1 MRFAKATRLLCM
13 CLLLCGMA
21 SKSFTQ
27 NVTFNDSIAIITT
40 KARPERVIQAIN
52 FSHVHFA
59 KARDNRI
66 NFGLVGSEYNYI
78 LLKVNTNQTSEDLYL
93 SIDNTSIDTLSVYRI
108 DNNYKSSLEYRA
120 GNLVP
125 FDPKS
130 EYVWHTIPLLIR
142 NNLSFYLIAMKASQ
156 KNINVRYEI
165 LHPEQLQQKYELYD
179 RLVFTYIGVVCL
191 IIIIILLALF
201 LFKRV
206 VFAAYLGYIVCA
218 FTWIIS
224 HNGYLFPYVY
234 PRMPVI
240 NEIVKPVSS
249 LGAGYFL
256 LVVMNLVFSQQLQ
269 SQKSHQR
276 LIRTMLTIL
285 PFIIAGMFLLLIPGL
300 HYIIRNILLVT
311 WHAALILT
319 LFIVALTPI
328 SFIKSGATAK
338 IISTAMFVICTM
350 TIIQLLVNSGL
361 INNFFIEE
369 HGITM
374 GSLME
379 NIIIAFGLFY
389 NLLQERKKREKQVLA
404 LELAQADTLKK
415 LITVQDNE
423 RKRIA
428 GDLHDN
434 IGPLLAA
441 LKINFN
447 RIINSKEG
455 QNGLVQKTEDIIDS
469 SILEIRD
476 IAHNLMP
483 KGITSKGLINALK
496 DYFEGMETVYNK
508 SIIFDHDVQS
518 IFQPDLQINIYR
530 IICELVLNAA
540 KHSNACKINVS
551 LTTGEKMIYVHI
563 FDDGQGFRADKQ
575 KNSIGL
581 QSAESRVNYLKGKFS
596 LKSEQGKGTMINIEV
611 PL

>member
-1 MRFAKATRLLCM
+1 M
-13 CLLLCGMA
+13 
-21 SKSFTQ
+21 
-27 NVTFNDSIAIITT
+27 TFNDSIAIITT
-40 KARPERVIQAIN
+40 KERPEQVIQNTN
-52 FSHVHFA
+52 FSQIHFV
-59 KARDNRI
+59 KATDNRI
-66 NFGLVGSEYNYI
+66 NFGLVGSGYNYI
-78 LLKVNTNQTSEDLYL
+78 LLKVNTTAIKEDLYL
-93 SIDNTSIDTLSVYRI
+93 SIDNTSLDTLSVYRI
-108 DNNYKSSLEYRA
+108 DNNNKGSLAYRA
-120 GNLVP
+120 GTLVP
-125 FDPKS
+125 FDLKNK
-130 EYVWHTIPLLIR
+130 YVWHTMPLVV
-142 NNLSFYLIAMKASQ
+142 NNMLSFYLMAMKASQ
-156 KNINVRYEI
+156 KNINMRYEI
-165 LHPEQLQQKYELYD
+165 LDREQLQQKYRLHD
-179 RLVFTYIGVVCL
+179 RFIFFYTGVVCL

-224 HNGYLFPYVY
+224 HYGYLFPYVY

-240 NEIVKPVSS
+240 NEIIKPVSS
-249 LGAGYFL
+249 LSAGFFL
-256 LVVMNLVFSQQLQ
+256 LMVMNLVFSQQLQ
-269 SQKSHQR
+269 SHKTHQR
-276 LIRTMLTIL
+276 LIRTMLNAL
-285 PFIIAGMFLLLIPGL
+285 PFLIAGMFLLLIPGL
-300 HYIIRNILLVT
+300 HYIIKNILLVV
-311 WHAALILT
+311 WHTALILT
-319 LFIVALTPI
+319 LFIVALTPV

-350 TIIQLLVNSGL
+350 TIIQLLVNTGL

-374 GSLME
+374 GSLLE

-389 NLLQERKKREKQVLA
+389 NLLQERKQREMQVLT

-441 LKINFN
+441 LKINFT

-455 QNGLVQKTEDIIDS
+455 QNGLVQKTEDIIDN

-496 DYFEGMETVYNK
+496 DYFENMETVYNK
-508 SIIFDHDVQS
+508 SIIFNHEVQS

-540 KHSNACKINVS
+540 KHSNAGKISVS
-551 LTTGEKMIYVHI
+551 LMAGEKMIDVNI

-581 QSAESRVNYLKGKFS
+581 QSAESRVNYLNGKFS
-596 LKSEQGKGTMINIEV
+596 LKSEEGKGTMINIEV

>member
-1 MRFAKATRLLCM
+1 MRFAKTTRLLCM
-13 CLLLCGMA
+13 CLFLCGIA
-21 SKSFTQ
+21 SNSFTQ

-40 KARPERVIQAIN
+40 KERPGQVIQNTKLSQI
-52 FSHVHFA
+52 HFV
-59 KARDNRI
+59 KATDNRV

-78 LLKVNTNQTSEDLYL
+78 LLKVNTDQTNEDLYL
-93 SIDNTSIDTLSVYRI
+93 SIDNTSLDTLSVYKI
-108 DNNYKSSLEYRA
+108 DNNRKSSLAYRA
-120 GNLVP
+120 GTLVP
-125 FDPKS
+125 FDRKNK
-130 EYVWHTIPLLIR
+130 YVWHTMRLVLD
-142 NNLSFYLIAMKASQ
+142 NMLTFYLIAMKASQ

-165 LHPEQLQQKYELYD
+165 LNREQLQQKYRLHD
-179 RLVFTYIGVVCL
+179 RFIFFYSGVVCL

-206 VFAAYLGYIVCA
+206 VFAAYLGYILCA

-224 HNGYLFPYVY
+224 HYGYLFPYVY
-234 PRMPVI
+234 PRIPVI

-256 LVVMNLVFSQQLQ
+256 LMVMNLVFSQQLQ
-269 SQKSHQR
+269 SLQIRQR

-300 HYIIRNILLVT
+300 HYVIKNILLAT
-311 WHAALILT
+311 WHTTLILT
-319 LFIVALTPI
+319 LFMVALTPV

-374 GSLME
+374 GSLLE

-389 NLLQERKKREKQVLA
+389 NLLQERKQREEQVLA

-496 DYFEGMETVYNK
+496 DYFENMETVYHK
-508 SIIFDHDVQS
+508 SIVFDHDVQS

-540 KHSNACKINVS
+540 KHSNADKINVS
-551 LTTGEKMIYVHI
+551 LTAGEKMIDVNI

-575 KNSIGL
+575 KSSIGL
-581 QSAESRVNYLKGKFS
+581 QSAESRVNYLNGKFS
-596 LKSEQGKGTMINIEV
+596 LKSEHGKGTMINIEV

>member
-1 MRFAKATRLLCM
+1 MRFAKTTRLLCL
-13 CLLLCGMA
+13 CLFLSGMA
-21 SKSFTQ
+21 SKSFAQ
-27 NVTFNDSIAIITT
+27 GVTFKDSIAVITS
-40 KARPERVIQAIN
+40 KGRPEQVIQNIN
-52 FSHVHFA
+52 FSKIHFA
-59 KARDNRI
+59 KAVDNRV

-78 LLKVNTNQTSEDLYL
+78 LLKVNVNQPNENLYL
-93 SIDNTSIDTLSVYRI
+93 SIDNTSLDTLSVYRI
-108 DNNYKSSLEYRA
+108 DNNNKSSLAYRA
-120 GNLVP
+120 GTLVS
-125 FDPKS
+125 FNPKNK
-130 EYVWHTIPLLIR
+130 YVWHTMPLVL
-142 NNLSFYLIAMKASQ
+142 NNMLSFYLMAMKASQ
-156 KNINVRYEI
+156 KNINIRYEI
-165 LHPEQLQQKYELYD
+165 LDKEQLQQKYQLHD
-179 RLVFTYIGVVCL
+179 RLVFFYAGVVCL

-201 LFKRV
+201 LFKRL
-206 VFAAYLGYIVCA
+206 VFAAYLGYILCA
-218 FTWIIS
+218 FTWIMS
-224 HNGYLFPYVY
+224 HYGYLFPYVY
-234 PRMPVI
+234 PRAPVI
-240 NEIVKPVSS
+240 NEIIKPVSS

-256 LVVMNLVFSQQLQ
+256 LTVMNIVFSQQLQ
-269 SQKSHQR
+269 SHKTHQR
-276 LIRTMLTIL
+276 LIRTMLNVL
-285 PFIIAGMFLLLIPGL
+285 PFLIAGMFLLLIPGL
-300 HYIIRNILLVT
+300 HYIIKNMLLVA
-311 WHAALILT
+311 WHTALILT

-374 GSLME
+374 GSLLE

-389 NLLQERKKREKQVLA
+389 NLLQERKQREMQVLA

-496 DYFEGMETVYNK
+496 DYFENMETVYHK
-508 SIIFDHDVQS
+508 SIIFNHDVQS

-540 KHSNACKINVS
+540 KHSNAGKINVS
-551 LTTGEKMIYVHI
+551 LTAGEKMIGVHI

-575 KNSIGL
+575 KSSIGL
-581 QSAESRVNYLKGKFS
+581 QSAESRVNYLNGKFY
-596 LKSEQGKGTMINIEV
+596 LKSEHGKGTMINIEV

>member
-1 MRFAKATRLLCM
+1 
-13 CLLLCGMA
+13 MA

-27 NVTFNDSIAIITT
+27 NVTFKDSIAIITSRD
-40 KARPERVIQAIN
+40 RPEQVIQNIN
-52 FSHVHFA
+52 FSQIHFA
-59 KARDNRI
+59 KATDNRV

-78 LLKVNTNQTSEDLYL
+78 LLKVNTNQTNENLYL
-93 SIDNTSIDTLSVYRI
+93 SIDNTSLDTLSVYRI
-108 DNNYKSSLEYRA
+108 DNNNKSSLAYIA
-120 GNLVP
+120 GTLVP
-125 FDPKS
+125 FDSKNN
-130 EYVWHTIPLLIR
+130 YVWHTMPLVA
-142 NNLSFYLIAMKASQ
+142 NNMLSFYLIAMKASN

-165 LHPEQLQQKYELYD
+165 LDREELQQKYMRHD
-179 RLVFTYIGVVCL
+179 RLVFFYIGVVCL

-201 LFKRV
+201 LFKRI
-206 VFAAYLGYIVCA
+206 VFAAYLGYIICA

-224 HNGYLFPYVY
+224 HYGYLFPYVY

-249 LGAGYFL
+249 LGAGFFL
-256 LVVMNLVFSQQLQ
+256 LMVMNLVFSQQLQ
-269 SQKSHQR
+269 SHKTRQR

-285 PFIIAGMFLLLIPGL
+285 PFIIACMFLLLIPGL
-300 HYIIRNILLVT
+300 HYIIKNILLVI
-311 WHAALILT
+311 WHTVLILT
-319 LFIVALTPI
+319 LFIVAFTPV

-350 TIIQLLVNSGL
+350 TIIQLLANSGL

-374 GSLME
+374 GSLLE
-379 NIIIAFGLFY
+379 NTILAFGLFY
-389 NLLQERKKREKQVLA
+389 NLLQERKQREEQVLA

-455 QNGLVQKTEDIIDS
+455 QNGLVQKTEDIIDN
-469 SILEIRD
+469 SIQEIRD

-496 DYFEGMETVYNK
+496 DYFESMETLYNK

-518 IFQPDLQINIYR
+518 IFQPELQINIYR
-530 IICELVLNAA
+530 IICELVLNAT

-551 LTTGEKMIYVHI
+551 LKAGDKMIDVSV

-575 KNSIGL
+575 KNSLGL

-596 LKSEQGKGTMINIEV
+596 LKSEQGKGTTINIEV

>member
-1 MRFAKATRLLCM
+1 MRFARTTRLLCT
-13 CLLLCGMA
+13 CLFFCGMT
-21 SKSFTQ
+21 SESFTQ
-27 NVTFNDSIAIITT
+27 HVTLNDSIAIITT
-40 KARPERVIQAIN
+40 KERPEQVIQNTN
-52 FSHVHFA
+52 FSHIHFA
-59 KARDNRI
+59 KATVNRV
-66 NFGLVGSEYNYI
+66 NFGLVGSGYNYI
-78 LLKVNTNQTSEDLYL
+78 LLKVNINQTAEDLFL
-93 SIDNTSIDTLSVYRI
+93 SIDNTSLDTISVYKI
-108 DNNYKSSLEYRA
+108 DHNNKSSLEYRA
-120 GNLVP
+120 GTLVP
-125 FDPKS
+125 FDPKNK
-130 EYVWHTIPLLIR
+130 YVWHTMPLVPDYM
-142 NNLSFYLIAMKASQ
+142 LSFYLIAMKASQ
-156 KNINVRYEI
+156 KNIDVRYEI
-165 LHPEQLQQKYELYD
+165 LDREQLQQKYELHD
-179 RLVFTYIGVVCL
+179 RLIFFYIGVVCL
-191 IIIIILLALF
+191 IIIIILLALL
-201 LFKRV
+201 LFKRF

-218 FTWIIS
+218 FTWIMS
-224 HNGYLFPYVY
+224 HYGYLFPYVY

-240 NEIVKPVSS
+240 NEIIKPVSS

-256 LVVMNLVFSQQLQ
+256 LTVMNAVFTRQLQ
-269 SQKSHQR
+269 SRKTLQKWTR
-276 LIRTMLTIL
+276 MILIVL
-285 PFIIAGMFLLLIPGL
+285 PFLIASMFLLLIPGL
-300 HYIIRNILLVT
+300 HYGIKNFLLAA
-311 WHAALILT
+311 WHIVLIFT
-319 LFIVALTPI
+319 LFLVALTPV
-328 SFIKSGATAK
+328 SFFKSGVTAK
-338 IISTAMFVICTM
+338 IFSTAMFVICTM
-350 TIIQLLVNSGL
+350 TIIQLLANSGL

-374 GSLME
+374 GSLSE

-389 NLLQERKKREKQVLA
+389 NLLQERKQQEEQVLT

-415 LITVQDNE
+415 LISVQDHE

-447 RIINSKEG
+447 RIINSKEE
-455 QNGLVQKTEDIIDS
+455 QNGLVQKTEDIIDN

-483 KGITSKGLINALK
+483 KAITSKGLINALK
-496 DYFEGMETVYNK
+496 DYFESIETLYHK

-551 LTTGEKMIYVHI
+551 LTAGEKMIDVNI

-596 LKSEQGKGTMINIEV
+596 LKSEHGKGTRINIEV